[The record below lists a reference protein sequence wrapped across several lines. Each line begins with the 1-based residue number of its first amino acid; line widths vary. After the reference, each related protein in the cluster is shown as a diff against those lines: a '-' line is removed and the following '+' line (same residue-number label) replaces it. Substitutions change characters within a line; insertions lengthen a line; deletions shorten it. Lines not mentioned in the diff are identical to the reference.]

1 MLLTREPY
9 RIKNFWLLNPRSEEL
24 QVAPLFP
31 GLETLRLDFVF
42 QVGNKENINDDDDHD
57 DDDDKLKSSG
67 PRTAAHCDLPF

>member
-1 MLLTREPY
+1 MILTREPY
-9 RIKNFWLLNPRSEEL
+9 RIKNFWLLNPHSEEL

-42 QVGNKENINDDDDHD
+42 QVGNKENINDDDD

>member
-1 MLLTREPY
+1 MTENSIIRCKLTYYKTSLTREPY

-42 QVGNKENINDDDDHD
+42 QVGNVEDNYDDNDD
-57 DDDDKLKSSG
+57 
-67 PRTAAHCDLPF
+67 

>member
-31 GLETLRLDFVF
+31 SLETLRLDFVF
-42 QVGNKENINDDDDHD
+42 QVGNKENINDDDDDD

-67 PRTAAHCDLPF
+67 PRTAAHCDLSV

>member
-9 RIKNFWLLNPRSEEL
+9 RIKNFWLLNPHSEEL

-42 QVGNKENINDDDDHD
+42 QVGNKKNLNDDDDG
-57 DDDDKLKSSG
+57 KLKSSG
-67 PRTAAHCDLPF
+67 PRTAPDCDLPF

>member
-9 RIKNFWLLNPRSEEL
+9 RIKNFWLLNPHSEEL

-42 QVGNKENINDDDDHD
+42 QVGNMENID
-57 DDDDKLKSSG
+57 DDDDDG
-67 PRTAAHCDLPF
+67 NG